1 MGKHEHIEG
10 PSIPNPWKDLA
21 NLQLEIAELR
31 FKECR
36 WGKLTDFLLAH
47 VEKLEQ
53 ELAEVTQNWHAVVDA
68 HTELLRE
75 KLKAERAAKD
85 ALTDSEGGE
94 A

>member
-21 NLQLEIAELR
+21 SLQLEIADLR
-31 FKECR
+31 AKERR
-36 WGKLTDFLLAH
+36 WGKLTDFLMGY

-53 ELAEVTQNWHAVVDA
+53 ELADVTQNWHAIVDA

-75 KLKAERAAKD
+75 KLNAERAAKD